1 MKVYSRGFHDEKILS
16 WKPFDFV
23 FAIFSTLLLRKMCED
38 LPFGE
43 INRNLASK
51 LCLKNNI

>member
-1 MKVYSRGFHDEKILS
+1 MTRKFYHGNLLILYSLYF
-16 WKPFDFV
+16 
-23 FAIFSTLLLRKMCED
+23 LRFCYEKMCED